1 MHAFETRNKM
11 DSQAVDMVPVLDKKL
26 GKVLE
31 RFGQFN
37 DRVSETLNKM
47 EMLKNQ
53 CKNLE
58 EKLTGQ
64 NRDIHKAFKKVSDD
78 VVELQRV
85 DMEAV
90 AIKHSDELKE
100 NMTDYINLIEQA
112 LDTKVQAADNKVEDF
127 GYKFD
132 CVSKKHESL
141 CESLVRQEV
150 MVTEVALK
158 LD

>member
-1 MHAFETRNKM
+1 MRNEARKLFEEAEKKGMTAINSTIKMERQMHAFETRNKM

-58 EKLTGQ
+58 EKLTG
-64 NRDIHKAFKKVSDD
+64 
-78 VVELQRV
+78 
-85 DMEAV
+85 
-90 AIKHSDELKE
+90 
-100 NMTDYINLIEQA
+100 
-112 LDTKVQAADNKVEDF
+112 
-127 GYKFD
+127 
-132 CVSKKHESL
+132 
-141 CESLVRQEV
+141 
-150 MVTEVALK
+150 
-158 LD
+158 